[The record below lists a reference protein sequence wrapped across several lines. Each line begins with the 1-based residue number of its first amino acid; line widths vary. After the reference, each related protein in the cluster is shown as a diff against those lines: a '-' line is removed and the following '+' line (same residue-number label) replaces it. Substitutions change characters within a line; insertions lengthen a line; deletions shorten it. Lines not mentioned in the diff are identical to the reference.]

1 MMTANAF
8 TYHFQVHP
16 ISMLALDEHHFQMF
30 FELIET
36 FAIFICFILSLFDTS
51 VSRFIHMI
59 LFQLKTEQLKK
70 IFILIR
76 LNANSIKRF
85 SIFFFQK

>member
-1 MMTANAF
+1 MTTNVF

-16 ISMLALDEHHFQMF
+16 VSMLALDGHHFQMF
-30 FELIET
+30 DLIEN

-70 IFILIR
+70 IHIDSFECE
-76 LNANSIKRF
+76 
-85 SIFFFQK
+85 